1 MAILGFLVKIYTNWI
16 LSITFEPI
24 DEIPCVTPFFHS
36 KLNFPSFL
44 FSTRVKIP
52 KNGDFYFFSPKFQKK
67 ISNFGSG
74 GHNFGRSIL
83 GQGLKESPGP
93 NWQKI
98 PLLLQNKICPRGVQR
113 PLFEKPEIDRSPLV
127 VKFWTTLISDKM

>member
-1 MAILGFLVKIYTNWI
+1 MAILGFLVKINTNLI
-16 LSITFEPI
+16 LSITFEPFE
-24 DEIPCVTPFFHS
+24 EIPCVTPFFQS

-52 KNGDFYFFSPKFQKK
+52 KNGDFYFFRQISKKK
-67 ISNFGSG
+67 ISKFGSG

-93 NWQKI
+93 N
-98 PLLLQNKICPRGVQR
+98 
-113 PLFEKPEIDRSPLV
+113 
-127 VKFWTTLISDKM
+127 